1 VWLAPL
7 QVLVI
12 PVADRHL
19 EYASKLESELR
30 TGGVRVAV
38 DARSQTVNLKI
49 RQGQLD
55 KIPYMLVVGDREVAS
70 STVSVRL
77 RTGEQLPLQS
87 VDSFKKTLTQSIASK
102 TKELK

>member
-1 VWLAPL
+1 
-7 QVLVI
+7 
-12 PVADRHL
+12 VADRHL

-30 TGGVRVAV
+30 AGGVRVAV

-102 TKELK
+102 RKELK